1 MGFICSLCR
10 SRDLPSDGDEHPCG
24 DNDVSPTSNNNI
36 EHSRP
41 KRKII
46 KPTLFTPSPARK
58 RVNRKRQEQKKTKSL
73 ALEIQKIPTQDVS
86 DAHQRDQN
94 KTTVSP
100 VRSILPTSTPEVNES
115 HHQELA
121 HADFSFTESLLNG
134 SFANL
139 QFSPSTFETFDAVLG
154 LPPSM
159 PVANS
164 DINFLPSGINT
175 R

>member
-1 MGFICSLCR
+1 M
-10 SRDLPSDGDEHPCG
+10 SRGSPSDFDEDPH
-24 DNDVSPTSNNNI
+24 NDGIPLHDDSPTSNNNI
-36 EHSRP
+36 QHTRP

-58 RVNRKRQEQKKTKSL
+58 RVNRKRQDQKKTESL
-73 ALEIQKIPTQDVS
+73 ALEIQQIPAQDVS

-94 KTTVSP
+94 ETSLSTG
-100 VRSILPTSTPEVNES
+100 SILPTSTPEVNDA

-121 HADFSFTESLLNG
+121 PADFSFTESLLNG

-139 QFSPSTFETFDAVLG
+139 QFSPSTYETFDAVLG
-154 LPPSM
+154 LPPAI

-164 DINFLPSGINT
+164 DINFSPPVVNT